1 MRDKLK
7 QTKNRL
13 NLFQNGLKQIE
24 KIQTKK
30 KTEWRKANRKNA
42 ESFGSQ
48 KRQNLLQ
55 NRSKGITKMQNV
67 LQNEIKQIKKLI
79 NLLQGGRMILHD
91 RRKQF

>member
-1 MRDKLK
+1 MSNPQQNEIQNEIEQIKREIDLLRDKLK

-30 KTEWRKANRKNA
+30 KTEWTKANRKNA
-42 ESFGSQ
+42 ESFANQ

-55 NRSKGITKMQNV
+55 NRSKGITKMQN
-67 LQNEIKQIKKLI
+67 
-79 NLLQGGRMILHD
+79 IL
-91 RRKQF
+91 